1 MTTRAMGPMAG
12 LDWLKRG
19 LNLGRHN
26 PKAIFGGAAVLVAAV
41 FVVALVVSLL
51 MSGLAAA
58 FGQGSA
64 GAMAIG
70 LLTIVLM
77 LLAMSILMVGYFRL
91 LDAVEHGQPARAL
104 DVLAG
109 FRDLPTSGRMMGFM
123 LSLTV
128 LQNLLLLVVVGT
140 LASDFGAWYLANM
153 QASMGAG
160 TPAPMTAPPAG
171 FGLAFVV
178 IVIIGLFCYAVQAIG
193 FGQIALR
200 GRGIG
205 GALADGGAG
214 AAKNLL
220 PLLVFA
226 LTMFAAMLLLGVA
239 ILLVAG
245 IGGLLVKLLGTWV
258 GILLGVPLYAAFIIG
273 VVVVMFGVMYY
284 LWRDVA
290 GGGEPPA
297 VKPADSGHHIE
308 L

>member
-104 DVLAG
+104 DVLAAREG
-109 FRDLPTSGRMMGFM
+109 LPAIDEGGQERA
-123 LSLTV
+123 
-128 LQNLLLLVVVGT
+128 
-140 LASDFGAWYLANM
+140 ASELGELCPPD
-153 QASMGAG
+153 
-160 TPAPMTAPPAG
+160 AP
-171 FGLAFVV
+171 
-178 IVIIGLFCYAVQAIG
+178 
-193 FGQIALR
+193 
-200 GRGIG
+200 
-205 GALADGGAG
+205 
-214 AAKNLL
+214 
-220 PLLVFA
+220 
-226 LTMFAAMLLLGVA
+226 
-239 ILLVAG
+239 
-245 IGGLLVKLLGTWV
+245 
-258 GILLGVPLYAAFIIG
+258 VPLQIDKEALFAEA
-273 VVVVMFGVMYY
+273 M
-284 LWRDVA
+284 RDA
-290 GGGEPPA
+290 MRL
-297 VKPADSGHHIE
+297 HIRRE
-308 L
+308 AE